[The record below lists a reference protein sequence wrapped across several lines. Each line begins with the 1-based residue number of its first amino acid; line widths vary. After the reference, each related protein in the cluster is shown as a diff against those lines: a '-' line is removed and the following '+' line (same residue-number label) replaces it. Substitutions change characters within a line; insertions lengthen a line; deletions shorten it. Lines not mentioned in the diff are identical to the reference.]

1 MNPIQTHASTPPS
14 EPAMD
19 TPPSGQGSWI
29 ALFTVAITAFALV
42 TSEFLPIGV
51 INNISADLHVSVG
64 TAGLVITLPGI
75 MAALV
80 APLLPVLVKKLDRR
94 YLLILLASIMV
105 IANAI
110 TALAPNFEI
119 LLLSR
124 FILGFAIGGFW
135 ATAIAL
141 SGRIAPP
148 HLAIAKATATVMAG
162 VTLATVLGV
171 PIGTWLSDH
180 YGWRSAFAMMAIIG
194 FIVVLFGVKFIP
206 YLKPE
211 SAIHLKD
218 LPALLRIN
226 KARQGLFI
234 ILLIGLAHFS
244 TYSYLTPFFKNTAHF
259 DNTSISSLLLL
270 FGVAGIFGNAFAGF
284 MGNINVR
291 YTFAFVAFCFA
302 IVFATFPLFA
312 LHLSSA
318 FILTA
323 LWGFAFGAF
332 PTTAN
337 IWMFLHAPHAVEKG
351 MPLFVGFFQVM
362 IAIGA
367 LIGGYVV
374 DHFSASI
381 LLYSVLSF
389 ILLALL
395 SIFTLSHGLNNPP
408 SQDTTDNETLPEAQI
423 STTADHS
430 NKRNALPCKH

>member
-1 MNPIQTHASTPPS
+1 MNMMQPQDTRPQNLETPPS
-14 EPAMD
+14 
-19 TPPSGQGSWI
+19 SQGSWV
-29 ALFTVAITAFALV
+29 ALLTVAITAFALV

-51 INNISADLHVSVG
+51 INNISADLNVSVG

-75 MAALV
+75 MAALA
-80 APLLPVLVKKLDRR
+80 APLLPVLVKNLDRR
-94 YLLILLASIMV
+94 YLLLALAATMV
-105 IANAI
+105 VANAV
-110 TALAPNFEI
+110 TAIAPNFEI

-141 SGRIAPP
+141 SGRLAPA
-148 HLAIAKATATVMAG
+148 HLPIAKATATVMAG

-171 PIGTWLSDH
+171 PIGTWLSNA
-180 YGWRSAFAMMAIIG
+180 YGWRTSFAITSIIG
-194 FIVVLFGVKFIP
+194 FFVVALGVKFIP
-206 YLKPE
+206 NLKPE
-211 SAIHLKD
+211 SAIHFRD

-226 KARQGLFI
+226 KARQGLII

-244 TYSYLTPFFKNTAHF
+244 SYSYLTPFFKNSAGF
-259 DNTSISSLLLL
+259 DNTTISSLLLL
-270 FGVAGIFGNAFAGF
+270 FGIAGIFGNAFAGYS
-284 MGNINVR
+284 GNLNVR
-291 YTFAFVAFCFA
+291 YTFAFVAICFA
-302 IVFATFPLFA
+302 IVFFGFPLFA
-312 LHLSSA
+312 IHISGA

-362 IAIGA
+362 IATGA

-374 DHFSASI
+374 DHFNANI

-389 ILLALL
+389 IILAFI
-395 SIFTLSHGLNNPP
+395 SIFTLSRGLNNPKAELNP
-408 SQDTTDNETLPEAQI
+408 V
-423 STTADHS
+423 
-430 NKRNALPCKH
+430 PCKN

>member
-1 MNPIQTHASTPPS
+1 MNMMQPQDTRPQNLETPPS
-14 EPAMD
+14 
-19 TPPSGQGSWI
+19 SQGSWV
-29 ALFTVAITAFALV
+29 ALLTVAITAFALV

-51 INNISADLHVSVG
+51 INNISADLNVSVG

-75 MAALV
+75 MAALA
-80 APLLPVLVKKLDRR
+80 APLLPVLVKNLDRR
-94 YLLILLASIMV
+94 YLLLALAATMV
-105 IANAI
+105 VANAV
-110 TALAPNFEI
+110 TAIAPNFEI

-141 SGRIAPP
+141 SGRLAPT
-148 HLAIAKATATVMAG
+148 HLPIAKATATVMAG

-171 PIGTWLSDH
+171 PIGTWLSNA
-180 YGWRSAFAMMAIIG
+180 YGWRTSFAITSIIG
-194 FIVVLFGVKFIP
+194 FFVVALGVKFIP
-206 YLKPE
+206 NLKPE
-211 SAIHLKD
+211 SAIHFRD

-226 KARQGLFI
+226 KARQGLII

-244 TYSYLTPFFKNTAHF
+244 SYSYLTPFFKNSAGF
-259 DNTSISSLLLL
+259 DNTTISSLLLL
-270 FGVAGIFGNAFAGF
+270 FGIAGIFGNAFAGYS
-284 MGNINVR
+284 GNLNVR
-291 YTFAFVAFCFA
+291 YTFAFVAICFA
-302 IVFATFPLFA
+302 IVFFGFPLFA
-312 LHLSSA
+312 IHISGA

-362 IAIGA
+362 IATGA

-374 DHFSASI
+374 DHFNANI

-389 ILLALL
+389 IILAFI
-395 SIFTLSHGLNNPP
+395 SIFTLSRGLNNPKAELNP
-408 SQDTTDNETLPEAQI
+408 V
-423 STTADHS
+423 
-430 NKRNALPCKH
+430 PCKN

>member
-1 MNPIQTHASTPPS
+1 MNAIQTQNSQQVNSDVPPS
-14 EPAMD
+14 
-19 TPPSGQGSWI
+19 SQGSWV
-29 ALFTVAITAFALV
+29 ALLTVAITAFALV

-75 MAALV
+75 MAALA
-80 APLLPVLVKKLDRR
+80 APLLPVLVKNLDRR
-94 YLLILLASIMV
+94 YLLLALAATMV
-105 IANAI
+105 LANAM
-110 TALAPNFEI
+110 TAIAPNFEI

-141 SGRIAPP
+141 SGRLAPA
-148 HLAIAKATATVMAG
+148 HLPIAKATATVMAG

-171 PIGTWLSDH
+171 PIGTWLSNA
-180 YGWRSAFAMMAIIG
+180 YGWRTSFAITSVIG
-194 FIVVLFGVKFIP
+194 FFVVILGIKFIP
-206 YLKPE
+206 NLKPE
-211 SAIHLKD
+211 SAIHFRD

-226 KARQGLFI
+226 KARQGLII

-244 TYSYLTPFFKNTAHF
+244 TYSYLTPFFKNSAGF
-259 DNTSISSLLLL
+259 DSSTISSLLLL
-270 FGVAGIFGNAFAGF
+270 FGVAGIFGNAFAGYS
-284 MGNINVR
+284 GNLNVR
-291 YTFAFVAFCFA
+291 YTFAFVAICFA
-302 IVFATFPLFA
+302 IVFFGFPLFA
-312 LHLSSA
+312 IHISGA

-337 IWMFLHAPHAVEKG
+337 IWMFLHAPNAVEKG

-362 IAIGA
+362 IATGA

-374 DHFSASI
+374 DNFNASV

-389 ILLALL
+389 IVLAFI
-395 SIFTLSHGLNNPP
+395 SIFTLSRGLNNPKAE
-408 SQDTTDNETLPEAQI
+408 TTPLSCE
-423 STTADHS
+423 S
-430 NKRNALPCKH
+430 

>member
-1 MNPIQTHASTPPS
+1 MNMMQPQDTQPQDLETPPS
-14 EPAMD
+14 
-19 TPPSGQGSWI
+19 SQGSWV
-29 ALFTVAITAFALV
+29 ALLTVAITAFALV

-51 INNISADLHVSVG
+51 INNISADLNVSVG

-75 MAALV
+75 MAALA
-80 APLLPVLVKKLDRR
+80 APLLPVLVKNLDRR
-94 YLLILLASIMV
+94 YLLLALAATMV
-105 IANAI
+105 VANAV
-110 TALAPNFEI
+110 TAIAPNFEI

-141 SGRIAPP
+141 SGRLAPT
-148 HLAIAKATATVMAG
+148 HLPIAKATATVMAG

-171 PIGTWLSDH
+171 PIGTWLSNA
-180 YGWRSAFAMMAIIG
+180 YGWRTSFAITSIIG
-194 FIVVLFGVKFIP
+194 FFVVALGVKFIP
-206 YLKPE
+206 NLKPE
-211 SAIHLKD
+211 SAIHFRD

-226 KARQGLFI
+226 KARQGLII

-244 TYSYLTPFFKNTAHF
+244 SYSYLTPFFKNSAGF
-259 DNTSISSLLLL
+259 DNTTISSLLLL
-270 FGVAGIFGNAFAGF
+270 FGIAGIFGNAFAGYS
-284 MGNINVR
+284 GNLNVR
-291 YTFAFVAFCFA
+291 YTFAFVAICFA
-302 IVFATFPLFA
+302 IVFFGFPLFA
-312 LHLSSA
+312 IHISGA

-362 IAIGA
+362 IATGA

-374 DHFSASI
+374 DHFNANI

-389 ILLALL
+389 IILAFI
-395 SIFTLSHGLNNPP
+395 SIFTLSRGLNNPKAELNP
-408 SQDTTDNETLPEAQI
+408 V
-423 STTADHS
+423 
-430 NKRNALPCKH
+430 PCKN

>member
-1 MNPIQTHASTPPS
+1 MNMMQPQDTRPQNLETPPS
-14 EPAMD
+14 
-19 TPPSGQGSWI
+19 SQGSWV
-29 ALFTVAITAFALV
+29 ALLTVAITAFALV

-51 INNISADLHVSVG
+51 INNISADLNVSVG

-75 MAALV
+75 MAALA
-80 APLLPVLVKKLDRR
+80 APRLPVLVKNLDRR
-94 YLLILLASIMV
+94 YLLLALAATMV
-105 IANAI
+105 VANAV
-110 TALAPNFEI
+110 TAIAPNFEV

-141 SGRIAPP
+141 SGRLAPA
-148 HLAIAKATATVMAG
+148 HLPIAKATATVMAG

-171 PIGTWLSDH
+171 PIGTWLSNA
-180 YGWRSAFAMMAIIG
+180 YGWRTSFAITSIIG
-194 FIVVLFGVKFIP
+194 FFVVALGVKFIP
-206 YLKPE
+206 NLKPE
-211 SAIHLKD
+211 SAIHFRD

-226 KARQGLFI
+226 KARQGLII

-244 TYSYLTPFFKNTAHF
+244 SYSYLTPFFKISAGF
-259 DNTSISSLLLL
+259 DNTTISSLLLL
-270 FGVAGIFGNAFAGF
+270 FGIAGIFGNAFAGYS
-284 MGNINVR
+284 GNLNVR
-291 YTFAFVAFCFA
+291 YTFAFVAICFA
-302 IVFATFPLFA
+302 IVFFGFPLFA
-312 LHLSSA
+312 IHISGA

-362 IAIGA
+362 IATGA

-374 DHFSASI
+374 DHFNANI

-389 ILLALL
+389 IILAFI
-395 SIFTLSHGLNNPP
+395 SIFTLSRGLNNPKAELNP
-408 SQDTTDNETLPEAQI
+408 V
-423 STTADHS
+423 
-430 NKRNALPCKH
+430 PCKN

>member
-1 MNPIQTHASTPPS
+1 MNMMQPQDTRPQNLETPPS
-14 EPAMD
+14 
-19 TPPSGQGSWI
+19 SQGSWV
-29 ALFTVAITAFALV
+29 ALLTVAITAFALV

-51 INNISADLHVSVG
+51 INNISADLNVSVG

-75 MAALV
+75 MAALA
-80 APLLPVLVKKLDRR
+80 APLLPVLVKNLDRR
-94 YLLILLASIMV
+94 YLLLALAATMV
-105 IANAI
+105 VANAV
-110 TALAPNFEI
+110 TAIAPNFEI

-141 SGRIAPP
+141 SGRLAPT
-148 HLAIAKATATVMAG
+148 HLPIAKATATVMAG

-171 PIGTWLSDH
+171 PIGTWLSNA
-180 YGWRSAFAMMAIIG
+180 YGWRTSFAITSIIG
-194 FIVVLFGVKFIP
+194 FFVVALGVKFIP
-206 YLKPE
+206 NLKPE
-211 SAIHLKD
+211 SAIHFRD

-226 KARQGLFI
+226 KARQGLII

-244 TYSYLTPFFKNTAHF
+244 SYSYLTPFFKNSAGF
-259 DNTSISSLLLL
+259 DNTTISSLLLL
-270 FGVAGIFGNAFAGF
+270 FGIAGIFGNAFAGYS
-284 MGNINVR
+284 GNLNVR
-291 YTFAFVAFCFA
+291 YTFAFVAICFA
-302 IVFATFPLFA
+302 IVFFGFPLFA
-312 LHLSSA
+312 IHISGA

-374 DHFSASI
+374 DHFNANI

-389 ILLALL
+389 IILAFI
-395 SIFTLSHGLNNPP
+395 SIFTLSRGLNNPKAELNP
-408 SQDTTDNETLPEAQI
+408 V
-423 STTADHS
+423 
-430 NKRNALPCKH
+430 PCKN